1 MKIAHACGYWS
12 DRAGERPRDPPFYEA
27 YLFCWAV
34 KSGVY
39 KYDFFIDTTDGR
51 VDITSDNFDEVRLT
65 FGEWAARKARSW
77 LEKGDISLV
86 PIPSKSALS
95 TVKTYGSLELVQ
107 EAFKGTEFETN
118 ALDALRWTKKLPKA
132 HEGGPRS
139 RADLLPLLSV
149 RQEAKSSLTGGKNVI
164 LIDDLLVTGGS
175 ALACYDK
182 LTAEGANVLGAI
194 TCGKAVYDK
203 TDPPFGAKQFDLTK
217 ELSDQRDKSPFPQVV
232 VSSGEGGAGS
242 KK

>member
-1 MKIAHACGYWS
+1 MKVAHACGYWS
-12 DRAGERPRDPPFYEA
+12 ELAGERPRKPPFYEA

-34 KSGVY
+34 KSGEY
-39 KYDFFIDTTDGR
+39 KFDFTIDKKSGPLK
-51 VDITSDNFDEVRLT
+51 ITRNNFSLVRPT
-65 FGEWAARKARSW
+65 FGKWAAPTARSW
-77 LEKGDISLV
+77 FAEGEISLV
-86 PIPSKSALS
+86 PIPSKSA
-95 TVKTYGSLELVQ
+95 VGAVATYGSLELLH

-118 ALDALRWTKKLPKA
+118 VLDALRWTKKLPKA

-149 RQEAKSSLTGGKNVI
+149 REEAKPLLTGDKNVV

-182 LTAEGANVLGAI
+182 LTAEGANVIGAI

-203 TDPPFGAKQFDLTK
+203 TDPPFGAKQFDLTE
-217 ELSDQRDKSPFPQVV
+217 ELSDQRDKSP
-232 VSSGEGGAGS
+232 VSAAPLPDRDDDGG
-242 KK
+242 